1 MSINLHPNNNQ
12 FPGFN
17 IYHFYKYTRS
27 LCLSLVVLV
36 PPGPLYLPIST
47 QRNIT
52 CSAEGT
58 GRQLF
63 SLSILFSDINPVSSF
78 VVEGK
83 EVIQGIEITS
93 VNQLQTRALISV
105 NTDNT
110 SIIGLICRSVT
121 TSTIIEESALN
132 LTIYGE

>member
-1 MSINLHPNNNQ
+1 MLI
-12 FPGFN
+12 
-17 IYHFYKYTRS
+17 IYRIYKYTRS
-27 LCLSLVVLV
+27 QCFSLVVLV

-52 CSAEGT
+52 CSAEGA
-58 GRQLF
+58 GRQLI
-63 SLSILFSDINPVSSF
+63 SLFILFSDINPVSSF
-78 VVEGK
+78 IMDGT

-93 VNQLQTRALISV
+93 VNEPKTRALISV

-110 SIIGLICRSVT
+110 SVIGLRCRSVT
-121 TSTIIEESALN
+121 TSTNIEESTLN